1 MQLLHPF
8 TKLAQPL
15 MQPTIDQFPPSLC
28 SPRYSSV
35 PSIQWFTLTSRRTSS
50 LHSISTCLTD
60 VTNRLLHN
68 MDKGQLTGMVFLDLS
83 KAFDTIDHDIML
95 NKLISLGFSDSAVLW
110 FKAYLTNRSQSVR
123 VNGIV
128 SDPQSIPFVVP
139 QGLILGPLLFLS
151 YIKDLSSVL
160 EECDIQL
167 YADDTLL
174 LYSSNSVTT
183 RVKTVQ
189 I

>member
-1 MQLLHPF
+1 
-8 TKLAQPL
+8 
-15 MQPTIDQFPPSLC
+15 
-28 SPRYSSV
+28 
-35 PSIQWFTLTSRRTSS
+35 
-50 LHSISTCLTD
+50 
-60 VTNRLLHN
+60 

-128 SDPQSIPFVVP
+128 SDPQSIPIVVP

-174 LYSSNSVTT
+174 LYSSNSVTN